1 MVIFLEK
8 KEEEK
13 KRFWPEGSEE
23 ASRRGRRQGKRVKEG
38 NINPLKNVS
47 CLTQRQMIKNSSTPA
62 LVPAVIGNW
71 LCVHNNAIPTFFYQ

>member
-1 MVIFLEK
+1 M
-8 KEEEK
+8 
-13 KRFWPEGSEE
+13 R
-23 ASRRGRRQGKRVKEG
+23 EG

-71 LCVHNNAIPTFFYQ
+71 LCVHNNAFPTFFTNDLPQQPGLILLTAAFQQKKKKIKKSGKKEKIL